1 MKNYITIEDYQNLR
15 QKRVDDIQ
23 LTKWFKVIEYKGM
36 LTLVRQFK
44 RVYMFN
50 PVALDSTEKIVNY
63 FNECIS
69 YVMKG
74 ETIPNGIISKYK

>member
-1 MKNYITIEDYQNLR
+1 
-15 QKRVDDIQ
+15 
-23 LTKWFKVIEYKGM
+23 M